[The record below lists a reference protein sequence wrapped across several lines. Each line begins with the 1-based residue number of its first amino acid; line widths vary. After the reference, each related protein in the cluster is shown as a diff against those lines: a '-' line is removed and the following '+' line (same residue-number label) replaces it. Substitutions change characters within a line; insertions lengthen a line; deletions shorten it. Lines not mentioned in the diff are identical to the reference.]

1 VGREREIHFEIPTL
15 PCGNTPAIMTDW
27 KGASPVDSFLASVQF
42 SLFELT
48 QRKIHGSCSGRRGS
62 GECPEEKRKGSGYG
76 EAGD

>member
-1 VGREREIHFEIPTL
+1 
-15 PCGNTPAIMTDW
+15 MTDW